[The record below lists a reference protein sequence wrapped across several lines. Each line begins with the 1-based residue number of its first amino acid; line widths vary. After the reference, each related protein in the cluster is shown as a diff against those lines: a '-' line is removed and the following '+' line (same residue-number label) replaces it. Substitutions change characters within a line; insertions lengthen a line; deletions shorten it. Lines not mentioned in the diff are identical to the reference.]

1 MKRYITLIV
10 TVIIFGT
17 LSAFSSEYEITYNE
31 GTDNDYRLEY
41 EIIDE
46 EAATVKVYPS
56 DMIIGTENKEKY
68 ITIPQTV
75 SIKEK
80 DYTVIEIRGVFS
92 HFLLKGIVLPP
103 TIQQIDEYAF
113 NRCTDLESFRFDGIV
128 DHIVHFGRGAFCD
141 CKSLT
146 SIELPS
152 IDYIP
157 AEMFYGCTSL
167 VSVTLGDK
175 SFTDDIDPYYMG
187 IGGNAF
193 YNCVNLTELNIPAK
207 YPVIREN
214 AFLNCRSIKSFT
226 IPASAELMEGAFSG
240 CTSIVEFRVDGEGI
254 GSRNFTKDGVLYSYS
269 GEGWPDAEG
278 GIEYFN
284 PMLIAYPAGKDSKS
298 FTMPDDINIVGA
310 RAFDGASNLESITL
324 GENVIKLGVLA
335 FNNCT
340 GLKEVTLP
348 SSIGFLPHG
357 TFSGCKSLA
366 KVNLPS
372 SYTYLGA
379 SSFEG
384 CESMAAI
391 DIPSSVKII
400 GGSTFAN
407 CKSLKSVTLPEAVK
421 SVESYTFSSC
431 EALESVTLPSA
442 LTEIQAGAFKGC
454 ASLAEVTLP
463 ESLTLL
469 DDWAFKECTSLE
481 SFKIP
486 DGVTSVGS
494 KAFEGCLS
502 LKSIDIGDGVKTLG
516 DWSFYNCQE
525 LQSLRLG
532 KSLERIG
539 TEAFDGDNKITQI
552 ICRSVTPPDY
562 PTGFSQDVINNATL
576 TVPDGS
582 EDGYYANSTWNPIL
596 GQSGIHDITA
606 DENVEDYITID
617 GSTLK
622 AYAHSQLIDV
632 YSISGTCLGKATGEL
647 TLNLTPGIYIVR
659 IGVKTFKIKM

>member
-1 MKRYITLIV
+1 MKHYITLLIALFV
-10 TVIIFGT
+10 FGT
-17 LSAFSSEYEITYNE
+17 SSGYEITYNE
-31 GTDNDYRLEY
+31 GTDNEYRLSY
-41 EIIDE
+41 EIIDDN
-46 EAATVKVYPS
+46 AVKAIYYAS
-56 DMIIGTENKEKY
+56 NYEKEKDF
-68 ITIPQTV
+68 IIPQTV
-75 SIKEK
+75 TIEGKN
-80 DYTVIEIRGVFS
+80 YTVIRIEGTFKYS
-92 HFLLKGIVLPP
+92 KPKSIVLPP
-103 TIQQIDEYAF
+103 TIQYVEGGIFRD
-113 NRCTDLESFRFDGIV
+113 CTVLESFRFDGAV
-128 DHIVHFGRGAFCD
+128 DHIVQFDSEAFYNCT
-141 CKSLT
+141 SLT

-152 IDYIP
+152 IDCIP
-157 AEMFYGCTSL
+157 ENMFYGCVSL
-167 VSVTLGDK
+167 VSVKLGDK
-175 SFTDDIDPYYMG
+175 SFTDAGRPYFDPE
-187 IGGNAF
+187 IGKNAF
-193 YNCVNLTELNIPAK
+193 YNCVSLSELNIPAK
-207 YPVIREN
+207 YQAIGVN

-226 IPASAELMEGAFSG
+226 IPASVMLREGVFSG
-240 CTSIVEFRVDGEGI
+240 CTGITEFKVEGTEK
-254 GSRNFTKDGVLYSYS
+254 RNFTRDGVLYSYQKYIPII
-269 GEGWPDAEG
+269 EGDDVLDYPA
-278 GIEYFN
+278 
-284 PMLIAYPAGKDSKS
+284 LIAYPAGKDSKS

-324 GENVIKLGVLA
+324 GENVTELGVLA

-454 ASLAEVTLP
+454 ASLAEVALP
-463 ESLTLL
+463 ESLTLI

-622 AYAHSQLIDV
+622 AYAPSQLIDV

-659 IGVKTFKIKM
+659 IGVKTSKIKM